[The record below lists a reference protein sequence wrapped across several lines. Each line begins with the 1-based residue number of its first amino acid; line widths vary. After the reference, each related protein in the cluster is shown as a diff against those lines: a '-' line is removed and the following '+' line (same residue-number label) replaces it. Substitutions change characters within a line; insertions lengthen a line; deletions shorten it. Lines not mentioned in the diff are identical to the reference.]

1 MSGLKHSWLGSVSPS
16 VTHGS
21 AVILSALCT
30 HSSSSHSLISM
41 NLETLLS
48 AGLLQLCQ
56 VKGALEAEVLLS
68 LGLTE
73 FFITANFRE
82 VL

>member
-1 MSGLKHSWLGSVSPS
+1 
-16 VTHGS
+16 
-21 AVILSALCT
+21 
-30 HSSSSHSLISM
+30 M

-68 LGLTE
+68 LGLAE